1 MIKFIALLPSFHSYG
16 ALMYMILRM
25 GFRPYEII
33 ALSWLNLLSLLL
45 SNFVVLSLSK
55 PKGTSDPKFLS
66 GFCQII
72 LPLYLPLRSSWPKKH
87 RHIGKIRPHNLWRV
101 S

>member
-25 GFRPYEII
+25 GFKPYETI
-33 ALSWLNLLSLLL
+33 APLWQNLLSLLL
-45 SNFVVLSLSK
+45 SSFVVPSLFK

-72 LPLYLPLRSSWPKKH
+72 LPLYLLPRSSWPKKL
-87 RHIGKIRPHNLWRV
+87 RHIGKIRPHNL
-101 S
+101 